1 MGATGLIGRA
11 LAAALVA
18 RGDAVVALSRAGAA
32 GVAGVTDVRWD
43 PAEGPPPRAALE
55 GGDAVVN
62 LAGAPLGA
70 RRWTAARKREV
81 RESRTLTT
89 RLIVD
94 ALAPEG
100 SPRVLVNGSG
110 VGYYGPTEETVDE
123 SSPPGTDFLAAT
135 CVAWEREAE
144 RAEEHGVRV
153 VRARSGVVLA
163 REGGALPRLA
173 LPVRLFAA
181 GPIGGGRQWFP
192 WIHLDDEVGLLMLA
206 LDDASLR
213 GPMNLTAPEPAR
225 QRDVVRALGKALGRP
240 AILPAPAVLLRL
252 AMGEMAPLAL
262 DGQRAVPAVA
272 RAADSPGRP
281 LAIEEA
287 LAAIY
292 A

>member
-18 RGDAVVALSRAGAA
+18 RGDAVVALSRSGEA

-173 LPVRLFAA
+173 LPVRLFAG

-225 QRDVVRALGKALGRP
+225 QRDVVRALGRALGRP

-252 AMGEMAPLAL
+252 AMGEMATLAL

-272 RAADSPGRP
+272 LAADYTFRHID
-281 LAIEEA
+281 IEEA